1 MDCVG
6 NQLISVEFLVAI
18 ICYEIGKKHE
28 ISLKNLDKIENAE
41 VFRDILRI

>member
-6 NQLISVEFLVAI
+6 NQLISVEFPATI
-18 ICYEIGKKHE
+18 ICYETGKKTRNFIE
-28 ISLKNLDKIENAE
+28 NLDKIENAE

>member
-6 NQLISVEFLVAI
+6 NQLISVEFPATI
-18 ICYEIGKKHE
+18 ICYETGKKLE